1 MSRFFPVL
9 MFLAALVAAPA
20 MAHADGAVLRTA
32 DLGASA
38 PHLASLVAAA
48 RLRDP
53 AAFDAVAQL
62 NPHRPEQYKRWRS
75 QNPGTAAIAF
85 RRLGPTARFAL
96 VDLAVFHGPSQD
108 GLEAR
113 EWQALQAG
121 LVDAI
126 GLAADPELAPVLRA
140 TFERSTNPALQN
152 VAAVGLGRLGASELG
167 TLLSHARSNDV
178 RFVAAVRGLGMSHQ
192 PRAVAALAALLD
204 ATSSEQEA
212 AELAG
217 ALAEAGSS
225 WAWQTGKLGSASDE
239 EAVRRPAAESLV
251 RNYARFSSDAV
262 QPLEE
267 AVVRVAHRDTRTMIS
282 GAPASARL
290 THLASI
296 IR

>member
-1 MSRFFPVL
+1 
-9 MFLAALVAAPA
+9 
-20 MAHADGAVLRTA
+20 
-32 DLGASA
+32 
-38 PHLASLVAAA
+38 
-48 RLRDP
+48 
-53 AAFDAVAQL
+53 
-62 NPHRPEQYKRWRS
+62 
-75 QNPGTAAIAF
+75 
-85 RRLGPTARFAL
+85 
-96 VDLAVFHGPSQD
+96 
-108 GLEAR
+108 
-113 EWQALQAG
+113 
-121 LVDAI
+121 
-126 GLAADPELAPVLRA
+126 
-140 TFERSTNPALQN
+140 
-152 VAAVGLGRLGASELG
+152 
-167 TLLSHARSNDV
+167 
-178 RFVAAVRGLGMSHQ
+178 MSHQ

-204 ATSSEQEA
+204 ATSYEQEA